1 MFIQVI
7 KKQTSKKTYKSVVLM
22 ENYRENGKVKHR
34 IISNLTHCP
43 EKIIEQ
49 LDSLIKGKSITRIE
63 DLKTKQGK
71 SCGGLIVA
79 NEIAKKLGIVKALG
93 HGKNMQ
99 KALLLTFGRIF
110 TQKSRLHIYQ
120 SWADNHAIEE
130 VLQIKDLKLKD
141 LYDNLDWL
149 AENQEAIEKK
159 LFKYRNKN
167 NLAKRV
173 FLYDVTSSYL
183 EGKYNELGDYGYNR
197 DNKKGKKQIVIGLL
211 CDEDGYPISIEVFKG
226 NTNDTK
232 TVINQLEKLKKNFGT
247 SEVIFVGDKGM
258 ISSTQ
263 IKDIQTETY
272 RWDYIT
278 SISKPQIENLL
289 RKNIFQLELFDNEL
303 VEVEYENIR
312 YILRKNPV
320 RAEEMAQNRES
331 KINKIIQKINNKNL
345 YLQEHPKAK
354 PEVAQKYIQS
364 EISKYKLVG
373 ILSCKR
379 EERILSSEIDQEQ
392 LNERSRLDGCYV
404 IKTEVK
410 DFSKE
415 SIHARYKDL
424 ALVES
429 AFRTIKTTVEEI
441 RPIHVRKEK
450 RTRGHV
456 FICML
461 AYMIMK
467 YIQDAF
473 KEITITRKDILDNL
487 DAIQYRV
494 FYEKKLE
501 LKILPDEYLEKQNII
516 LNTLNIKLPKF
527 L

>member
-173 FLYDVTSSYL
+173 FLYDVTSSY
-183 EGKYNELGDYGYNR
+183 
-197 DNKKGKKQIVIGLL
+197 
-211 CDEDGYPISIEVFKG
+211 CSS
-226 NTNDTK
+226 
-232 TVINQLEKLKKNFGT
+232 FGFA
-247 SEVIFVGDKGM
+247 I
-258 ISSTQ
+258 
-263 IKDIQTETY
+263 
-272 RWDYIT
+272 
-278 SISKPQIENLL
+278 
-289 RKNIFQLELFDNEL
+289 RKSELF
-303 VEVEYENIR
+303 
-312 YILRKNPV
+312 
-320 RAEEMAQNRES
+320 
-331 KINKIIQKINNKNL
+331 
-345 YLQEHPKAK
+345 
-354 PEVAQKYIQS
+354 
-364 EISKYKLVG
+364 
-373 ILSCKR
+373 
-379 EERILSSEIDQEQ
+379 
-392 LNERSRLDGCYV
+392 
-404 IKTEVK
+404 
-410 DFSKE
+410 
-415 SIHARYKDL
+415 
-424 ALVES
+424 
-429 AFRTIKTTVEEI
+429 
-441 RPIHVRKEK
+441 
-450 RTRGHV
+450 
-456 FICML
+456 FICMDCKS
-461 AYMIMK
+461 I
-467 YIQDAF
+467 
-473 KEITITRKDILDNL
+473 
-487 DAIQYRV
+487 
-494 FYEKKLE
+494 
-501 LKILPDEYLEKQNII
+501 
-516 LNTLNIKLPKF
+516 
-527 L
+527 